1 MRSAEPPVKVTA
13 RARDDDRRTAAG
25 DVGVFPG
32 CRGGH
37 RHDHELPT
45 DDVVKPL
52 STIEKCIGAQ
62 LAGEVLDSG
71 RSHHKCGSTQ
81 GRRLTTEH
89 SRSKSGQRVQSGTAQ
104 RRTRLPASPP
114 GGHRSSN
121 QQGEPNYRQ
130 LLRRLPLGV
139 QTSNQPGSRPASR
152 VRPLDSKYHPV
163 ARRSPWSRRLV
174 SASSAPSLTLTTFTA
189 L

>member
-1 MRSAEPPVKVTA
+1 MTA
-13 RARDDDRRTAAG
+13 ATAAG

-45 DDVVKPL
+45 GDVVKPL
-52 STIEKCIGAQ
+52 STIEKCIAAQ

-71 RSHHKCGSTQ
+71 RSHHNCGSTQ

-114 GGHRSSN
+114 AVIALPTSKASRIIASSSDDCRSA
-121 QQGEPNYRQ
+121 Y
-130 LLRRLPLGV
+130 
-139 QTSNQPGSRPASR
+139 RPATSPAAG
-152 VRPLDSKYHPV
+152 RPAGSGRWTQVPPGCSTK
-163 ARRSPWSRRLV
+163 SMV
-174 SASSAPSLTLTTFTA
+174 SAVGVRVVGTLIDALSLHCETTLTVETWTS
-189 L
+189 LGLDRQN